1 MFSSGGIMI
10 NSIEVVASCHQCGGQ
25 IIARNSAAANL
36 LRSGRK
42 AICDDCLRAGRQWTR
57 ATYADYLKSAHWQ
70 ETRYKAIQRAG
81 QKCQVCAST
90 DRLDVHHN
98 NYSRLGGELP
108 TDLVVLCRP
117 CHELFH
123 EVMP

>member
-1 MFSSGGIMI
+1 MI
-10 NSIEVVASCHQCGGQ
+10 NDLGIVAKCHKCGAD
-25 IIARNSAAANL
+25 IVARNSAAANL

-42 AICDDCLRAGRQWTR
+42 AICDDCRREGRHWTK

-70 ETRYKAIQRAG
+70 ETRYRAIQRAG
-81 QKCQVCAST
+81 KKCQVCAST

-98 NYSRLGGELP
+98 DYSNLGGELP
-108 TDLVVLCRP
+108 TDTVVLCHE

-123 EVMP
+123 ARMP

>member
-1 MFSSGGIMI
+1 MI
-10 NSIEVVASCHQCGGQ
+10 DHIEISAKCCQCNAP
-25 IIARNSAAANL
+25 IIARNSAADIL

-42 AICDDCLRAGRQWTR
+42 AICDDCRRAGRQWTK

-70 ETRYKAIQRAG
+70 ETRYKAIQHAG
-81 QKCQVCAST
+81 QKCQVCASV

-98 NYSRLGGELP
+98 DYSRLGGELA
-108 TDLVVLCRP
+108 TDLVVLCRS